1 MSLYT
6 AGAYTFLYQ
15 VRVLKS
21 DLKVGD
27 EIAVKPGDRKLEY
40 RGSHFPV
47 TDMVYLAS
55 GVGIVPILE
64 QVRAVLPNGQSS
76 VKSVTVIWID
86 EDANNFDVISD
97 HLEREYHKYTTKLAV
112 SCVVDNMRV
121 NTLADNKS
129 IANAIPE
136 FIPGTMAVLSG
147 PRPMQ
152 RKAITYLTNRGYP
165 EDCICML

>member
-1 MSLYT
+1 
-6 AGAYTFLYQ
+6 

-21 DLKVGD
+21 DLKLGD

-40 RGSHFPV
+40 RGAHFPV

-55 GVGIVPILE
+55 GTGIVPILE

-76 VKSVTVIWID
+76 VKSVTVIWMD
-86 EDANNFDVISD
+86 EDAGNFDVIAD
-97 HLEREYHKYTTKLAV
+97 QLEREYHKYTTKLAV

-121 NTLADNKS
+121 NSLADNTG
-129 IANAIPE
+129 IVNAVPE

-147 PRPMQ
+147 PRAMQ
-152 RKAITYLTNRGYP
+152 RKAVTYLTSRGYP